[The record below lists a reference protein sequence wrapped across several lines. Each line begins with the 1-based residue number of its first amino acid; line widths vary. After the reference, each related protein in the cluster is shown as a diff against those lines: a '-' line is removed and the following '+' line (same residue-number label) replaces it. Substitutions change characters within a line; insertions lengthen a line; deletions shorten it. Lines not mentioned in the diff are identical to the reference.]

1 MAILRHSIAPL
12 RAVRC
17 ARQPV
22 AAVRSFS
29 VTANRRGGGHG
40 NESQFEPPSGWLW
53 GIKPG
58 EKPEPEGWEWPMY
71 IFCGSL
77 VVAGVALAFKPDT
90 SVSTWA
96 LEEARRRLEAEGV
109 LPDPTASQ
117 NKK

>member
-1 MAILRHSIAPL
+1 MALLRHTVAPL

-17 ARQPV
+17 
-22 AAVRSFS
+22 VRKPL
-29 VTANRRGGGHG
+29 VTARSLSMTSRRQGGHG

-53 GIKPG
+53 GVKPG

-71 IFCGSL
+71 LFGASL
-77 VVAGVALAFKPDT
+77 LVAGVALAFKPDT

-109 LPDPTASQ
+109 LPDPSNQ
-117 NKK
+117 EKKN

>member
-1 MAILRHSIAPL
+1 MAIIRTTVAPL

-17 ARQPV
+17 ARQPFTK
-22 AAVRSFS
+22 RCLS
-29 VTANRRGGGHG
+29 VSIRRQGGGHG
-40 NESQFEPPSGWLW
+40 NESQFDPPTGWLW

-77 VVAGVALAFKPDT
+77 VATGVALAFKPDT

-96 LEEARRRLEAEGV
+96 LEEARRRLEAEGI
-109 LPDPTASQ
+109 LPDPTQ
-117 NKK
+117 EKKD

>member
-1 MAILRHSIAPL
+1 MAIIRHTIAPL

-17 ARQPV
+17 ARQP
-22 AAVRSFS
+22 AMRSFS
-29 VTANRRGGGHG
+29 VTARRQGGGG
-40 NESQFEPPSGWLW
+40 GESQFDPPSGWLW

-58 EKPEPEGWEWPMY
+58 EKAEPEGWEWPMY

-109 LPDPTASQ
+109 LPDPSASQ
-117 NKK
+117 PKEK